1 MTLVS
6 ESNKIKANKLEGRTI
21 MKRILERYEEKHY
34 DFIVVGGGMAGL
46 CAAMEAAR
54 GGVNTA
60 LIHSRPVLGG
70 NASSEI
76 RIHISGADHS
86 LVQPDYAES
95 GLLYELMLENK
106 ARNENFSYS
115 IWDMILFEAAKKQEN
130 LTVYY
135 NTVMYDCETED
146 DLITGIYCIQET
158 TEMRYKFTAPIFSD
172 CTGHGTLGYFAGAEF
187 RRGSESKAETGEEHA
202 PDEANNERMGNSIH
216 FRARD
221 MGYPVKFTPPYFAKK
236 FTEHDLRFRMH
247 SANHEVDFSSAAD
260 PERNKATGG
269 VSARGIDYGYFWI
282 ELMGDKDD
290 IITDYENIRD
300 DLVAS
305 LYGVW
310 DHIKNGGDHGADNY
324 ALEWVGMLPGTR
336 ESRRLVGDYILNE
349 TDILENRIFD
359 DAVCYGG
366 WCIDVHVAHGLEDL
380 DKLPAGDV
388 HFFDGVYT
396 IPYRSYYSKNIKN
409 MFMAGRNISATKLAM
424 SSTRIIGCCA
434 IGGQAVGAAAALC
447 KKYNVM
453 PRELAPHI
461 KELQQV
467 ILKNDGF
474 LPGYKN
480 EDEKDMAKKATFT
493 ASSYRNGCEPQKVVD
508 GISRRLGDD
517 THGWVSD
524 GISPDGETLTMNF
537 DDAVEISELRY
548 TFDSDFK
555 YPIRVT
561 MAPQRQKQQREGVPE
576 ELVKDYEIEMKLKGE
591 TVRTIKVEDNH
602 QRHNIHR
609 FDKTKCDS
617 VTLKV
622 KSTHGEEEITV
633 FEVRAY

>member
-1 MTLVS
+1 
-6 ESNKIKANKLEGRTI
+6 
-21 MKRILERYEEKHY
+21 MKRMMERYTEKSY
-34 DFIVVGGGMAGL
+34 DFIVVGGGMAGV

-54 GGVNTA
+54 AGMNVA

-70 NASSEI
+70 NASSEV

-106 ARNENFSYS
+106 ARNDHFSYS
-115 IWDMILFEAAKKQEN
+115 IWDMILFEAALKEEN

-146 DLITGIYCIQET
+146 DAITSIFCIQET
-158 TEMRYKFTAPIFSD
+158 TEMRYKFTAPLFCDS
-172 CTGHGTLGYFAGAEF
+172 TGHGTLGYFAGAEY
-187 RRGSESKAETGEEHA
+187 RQGSESKSETGEEHA
-202 PDEANNERMGNSIH
+202 PEEPNNERMGNSIH

-221 MGYPVKFTPPYFAKK
+221 MGRPVKFTPPYFAKK
-236 FTEHDLRFRMH
+236 FTEHDLRYRMH
-247 SANHEVDFSSAAD
+247 SANQKVDFSSAKD
-260 PERNKATGG
+260 PERCEATGG
-269 VSARGIDYGYFWI
+269 VSARGCDYGYFWI

-310 DHIKNGGDHGADNY
+310 DHIKNGGDHGAENY
-324 ALEWVGMLPGTR
+324 ELEWVGMLPGTR
-336 ESRRLVGDYILNE
+336 ESRRLVGDYMLNE
-349 TDILENRIFD
+349 NDILSNRIFD

-366 WCIDVHVAHGLEDL
+366 WCVDLHVAHGLLDL
-380 DKLPAGDV
+380 DKLPSGECY
-388 HFFDGVYT
+388 FFDGIYT

-409 MFMAGRNISATKLAM
+409 MFMAGRNISATKLGM
-424 SSTRIIGCCA
+424 CSTRILGCCA

-447 KKYNVM
+447 KKYGCN
-453 PRELAPHI
+453 PRELQPHV
-461 KELQQV
+461 KELQQI

-474 LPGYKN
+474 LPELKN
-480 EDEKDMAKKATFT
+480 EDASDLARDAKFGATSFKAD
-493 ASSYRNGCEPQKVVD
+493 CEPQKVVD
-508 GISRRLGDD
+508 GVSRKLGNDM
-517 THGWVSD
+517 HGWVSD
-524 GISPDGETLTMNF
+524 GIADGGEVLTMAF
-537 DDAVEISELRY
+537 DAPKTVSELRY
-548 TFDSDFK
+548 TFHSDFS

-561 MAPQRQKQQREGVPE
+561 MSPQRQKQQRIGVPE
-576 ELVKDYEIEMKLKGE
+576 ELVCDYDIVMKNGDE
-591 TVRTIKVEDNH
+591 VVRTIEVRDNH

-609 FDKTKCDS
+609 FDETLCDT
-617 VTLKV
+617 VELCV
-622 KSTHGEEEITV
+622 KSTNGAKEVTV